1 MRKPERIRLW
11 RLKDENVKKL
21 RDQIKET
28 NKKADS
34 RQDFGNNLLV
44 AARKVCGI
52 SKNHVVVKRRGEGG
66 NQKEKN
72 FIQIVAEK
80 ERPAIKRYIFGHEKN
95 T

>member
-52 SKNHVVVKRRGEGG
+52 SKNSRGGET
-66 NQKEKN
+66 Q
-72 FIQIVAEK
+72 
-80 ERPAIKRYIFGHEKN
+80 R
-95 T
+95 